1 MIYEVSTT
9 RAAGTARWTQTTALD
24 GTDYV
29 LAFDWLGR
37 LSRWC
42 LHLRDGDGAAIRTGI
57 ILNAGAFLLRGLVD
71 PRRPAGELLVVDR
84 TGRLDAD
91 PGFED
96 LGSRFA
102 LVYVDAAE
110 LGR

>member
-1 MIYEVSTT
+1 MIVEIPTKP
-9 RAAGTARWTQTTALD
+9 AGAARWVQTTPLD
-24 GTDYV
+24 GVDYQ
-29 LAFDWLGR
+29 LTFDWLGR

-42 LHLRDGDGAAIRTGI
+42 LHLADGDGVPIRTGI
-57 ILNAGAFLLRGLVD
+57 ILNTQAVLLRGLTD
-71 PRRPAGELLVVDR
+71 ARRPVGELAIVDR

-91 PGFED
+91 PGLDD

-102 LVYVDAAE
+102 LVYFDAAE